1 MPTHTIAGM
10 SSSQITRCP
19 SCATLFRVVPD
30 QLRVSQGWVR
40 CGQCQQAFDAGA
52 YLLPAQTP
60 EEAGGPAGSGDAAS
74 QALPALV
81 VDESAAAGTHEP
93 QGAETAPANDAPSF
107 LRAPKPPSPL
117 WTHPLTRAGLLLLA
131 FVLVLGL
138 ALQVVVHERERIAA
152 HDPAS
157 RPALRQL
164 CQLLGC
170 KLAFWQQLDAL
181 LIDSSSFTKVHG
193 DVYRLHLVLRNTGAV
208 TLASPAIELT
218 LTDMQDAPLLR
229 RVLPPQEFGAPLN
242 LRAGGEF
249 AGALTLGLDAP
260 DLTPRLAGYR
270 LVAFYP

>member
-1 MPTHTIAGM
+1 M

-52 YLLPAQTP
+52 HLLSVQAS
-60 EEAGGPAGSGDAAS
+60 EESGMPAGSGDEAS

-81 VDESAAAGTHEP
+81 ADESAVGATYEP
-93 QGAETAPANDAPSF
+93 WGAEAAPASDTPSF
-107 LRAPKPPSPL
+107 LRAAKPPSPL

-131 FVLVLGL
+131 FVLALGL

-181 LIDSSSFTKVHG
+181 LIDSSSFTKLQG

-208 TLASPAIELT
+208 TLAAPAIELT

-229 RVLPPQEFGAPLN
+229 RVLPPEEFGAPRH
-242 LRAGGEF
+242 LRAGAEF
-249 AGALTLGLDAP
+249 AGTLTLGLDAP